1 MKRVGILFHS
11 QRSDSSEL
19 ADVVCH
25 ALRQRNVETWLGEA
39 DDERGLREEAP
50 GLDLLIT
57 LGGDGTIVRAV
68 RAVAS
73 YGVPVLGVNL
83 GRLGFLAE
91 VEPSR
96 VEEAIQALV
105 AGKYAVEDR
114 MMLHAELRREGR
126 VRWEGEA
133 INDVVMARGSVSR
146 TVQVS
151 VEVDGHQVMS
161 PTADGVIVSTPTGTT
176 AYCLAAGGP
185 IVAPDLDCLT
195 ITPIAAHLGIAN
207 ALTIPAHRSLC
218 LRLVKGEGAML
229 TVDGQLD
236 VPLEPGDR
244 VHSTMS
250 EKAAKFIR
258 LGGDG
263 HFYETVLRRLRWP
276 DRDSTSQT
284 HRREYTAPII
294 QRPRH

>member
-1 MKRVGILFHS
+1 MKRIGVLFHAR
-11 QRSDSSEL
+11 RSDSSEL
-19 ADVVCH
+19 AEIVCRI
-25 ALRQRNVETWLGEA
+25 LRQRGVEIWQGQA
-39 DDERGLREEAP
+39 DDDRRLRQAAP

-73 YGVPVLGVNL
+73 FGVPVLGVNL

-96 VEEAIQALV
+96 MEEAIPALL
-105 AGKYAVEDR
+105 AGDYAVEER
-114 MMLHAELRREGR
+114 MMLHAELRRQAQ
-126 VRWEGEA
+126 VPWEGEA
-133 INDVVMARGSVSR
+133 INDVVMARGLASR
-146 TVQVS
+146 TVRVS
-151 VEVDGHQVMS
+151 VEVDGHHVMS

-185 IVAPDLDCLT
+185 IVAPDLNCIT
-195 ITPIAAHLGIAN
+195 ITPIAAHLGIAH

-218 LRLVKGEGAML
+218 LRLVQGEGAML

-236 VPLEPGDR
+236 VPLEQGDE

-250 EKAAKFIR
+250 DESAKFVR
-258 LGGDG
+258 FGGDG

-276 DRDSTSQT
+276 DRGPTQ
-284 HRREYTAPII
+284 
-294 QRPRH
+294 

>member
-11 QRSDSSEL
+11 RRGDSSEL
-19 ADVVCH
+19 ADVVCRV
-25 ALRQRNVETWLGEA
+25 LRQRNVETWLGQA
-39 DDERGLREEAP
+39 DDESGLREEAP
-50 GLDLLIT
+50 GLEVLIT

-73 YGVPVLGVNL
+73 FGVPVLGVNL

-96 VEEAIQALV
+96 TEEAILALL
-105 AGKYAVEDR
+105 AGNYAVEER

-126 VRWEGEA
+126 VTWEGEA
-133 INDVVMARGSVSR
+133 INDVVMARGLASR

-151 VEVDGHQVMS
+151 VEVDGHHVMS

-185 IVAPDLDCLT
+185 IVAPDLNCLT
-195 ITPIAAHLGIAN
+195 ITPIAAHLGIAH

-236 VPLEPGDR
+236 VSLDPGDR
-244 VHSTMS
+244 VHSTIS
-250 EKAAKFIR
+250 EEAAKFIR

-276 DRDSTSQT
+276 DRGSTLQT
-284 HRREYTAPII
+284 HRRGYTAPII
-294 QRPRH
+294 QRSRH